1 MTRLT
6 SRGFGSKLVHLLSSL
21 CLNVS
26 FSSRASYPTNLL
38 SSPHDKTRLL
48 WRIPATPI
56 TADECKSLWRSVDFH
71 SLFLHCSR
79 HNTTAWSH
87 PPVMKQGSSQGV
99 NMILLI
105 SPLLWGLSF
114 INFDSQL
121 CRWTNST
128 REYAIKILNMVK
140 RSSAKQLFIIIF
152 VTSRASFKYAADI
165 WGWPSS
171 AVYTEKSALLCGC
184 QAISSAHFFW
194 STVTRLTVLNRV
206 AVDLLSGGS
215 NAG

>member
-56 TADECKSLWRSVDFH
+56 TADECKSLCRSVDFH
-71 SLFLHCSR
+71 SLSLYCSR

-87 PPVMKQGSSQGV
+87 PPVMKQGSPQGV

-105 SPLLWGLSF
+105 RPLLSF

-121 CRWTNST
+121 CIWSNST
-128 REYAIKILNMVK
+128 REDAIKILNMVK
-140 RSSAKQLFIIIF
+140 TLKCQTAFHYYF
-152 VTSRASFKYAADI
+152 FTSRALFKYAADI

-194 STVTRLTVLNRV
+194 STVTRLTVLYRV
-206 AVDLLSGGS
+206 AVDLLNGGS
-215 NAG
+215 NEI